1 MSAALLGLEGLAV
14 GALADSGVRLV
25 GAYGNAFQSAVI
37 LSVAMVLTLH
47 NAAADAFICLTMI
60 HSFHLN
66 LYFEGQS
73 LFSIAKGL
81 SRFRSLCIRAF
92 LSKLSMPC
100 FPWLMDCKKW
110 KNFIFWP
117 IRLPRYHKR
126 RAPKGTP
133 FALKIYFLKSELI
146 QPIP

>member
-1 MSAALLGLEGLAV
+1 MLAALLGLEGLAV

-60 HSFHLN
+60 H
-66 LYFEGQS
+66 
-73 LFSIAKGL
+73 FSIAKGL
-81 SRFRSLCIRAF
+81 SRFRSLCIRVF

-100 FPWLMDCKKW
+100 FSWLMDCKKW

-126 RAPKGTP
+126 RALRDTP

>member
-47 NAAADAFICLTMI
+47 NAAADTFICLTMI

-66 LYFEGQS
+66 LYFKGQS

-126 RAPKGTP
+126 RALRGTP